1 MGSKFKKVRKVAKK
15 IGRAGAK
22 VTAKIV
28 KPVTGV
34 LSAVAT
40 VAFGPAAGLAIA
52 GAGAAI
58 ARQQGATAARAK
70 GKKGKEARTAGRK
83 LAKKTLKIGLLAT
96 GAGTVVSAGVSLAT
110 GGNVLKGALG
120 GQVLGG
126 GKSAAAAPEDGGLS
140 TAVTE
145 DAIANPGA
153 AAAEGGILSSAKSI
167 FDILKPAIPGQ
178 TTPGTVPDDKGG
190 PINQGVPGEDGEGGE
205 LGGEEAE
212 AGPLGIPKKY
222 LIGAAIVL
230 ILLFL
235 ASRSRGSRKAA

>member
-1 MGSKFKKVRKVAKK
+1 MAKKRRFGKVGKVAKK

-28 KPVTGV
+28 KPVTLV
-34 LSAVAT
+34 LSAAAT
-40 VAFGPAAGLAIA
+40 VAFGPAAGLAISA
-52 GAGAAI
+52 GGAAI

-70 GKKGKEARTAGRK
+70 GKRGKEARTVGRK
-83 LAKKTLKIGLLAT
+83 LAKKTLKLGLLGTGVGAVASAGISAAT
-96 GAGTVVSAGVSLAT
+96 GQ
-110 GGNVLKGALG
+110 NVLKGALG

-126 GKSAAAAPEDGGLS
+126 GKSAGGEKNILD

-153 AAAEGGILSSAKSI
+153 TAAEGGILSGAKGL

-190 PINQGVPGEDGEGGE
+190 PINRGVPGEDGEGGE
-205 LGGEEAE
+205 LGAEGEP
-212 AGPLGIPKKY
+212 GPFGIPKPML
-222 LIGAAIVL
+222 LIGAL
-230 ILLFL
+230 IILLLFL
-235 ASRSRGSRKAA
+235 ASRSRASRKAA